1 MNTKIFYITNKKG
14 WGNTLPRLKEIIETM
29 KAYKQKNQTTII
41 DTNNRLFTLSYLPTF
56 KIKFCGKVD
65 PNKYQPTGKP
75 MKLTQQQH
83 AIFRNIIQT
92 NYPTI

>member
-1 MNTKIFYITNKKG
+1 
-14 WGNTLPRLKEIIETM
+14 M

-92 NYPTI
+92 NYPTIQ

>member
-1 MNTKIFYITNKKG
+1 
-14 WGNTLPRLKEIIETM
+14 M
-29 KAYKQKNQTTII
+29 KVYKQKNQTTII
-41 DTNNRLFTLSYLPTF
+41 DTDNSLFTINYLPIF
-56 KIKFCGKVD
+56 KVKFLGKVN

-75 MKLTQQQH
+75 MKLSQQQH